1 MPPEISHSETSPLL
15 GPQSNGHASYSSTSG
30 GGGGQ
35 SDPALAEQGHTGEEV
50 DTGKASSQRAVNLR
64 YIFPAISIGVFL
76 SAADQTIIVASYGKI
91 GSDLHALNL
100 TSWIATSYFLTLTSF
115 QPLYGKL
122 SDIFGRKAC
131 LLFAYAIFGIGCL
144 GCGIAQNIY
153 QLIAARVFQGIGGGG
168 MTTVVS
174 ILMSDIIPLRDRGV
188 WQGIINI
195 IYATGSGIGAPLGGI
210 LSDYIGW
217 RWAFIAQFPLCIIAF
232 IAVSI
237 MLDLPAPE
245 DSHWK
250 TKLRRVDFPGAIVL
264 IGAVLGFLVGFDR
277 GSNVSWTMPLTIISL
292 SVSGF
297 LFVLFVL
304 VEIYY
309 ATEPFAPGH
318 IIFDRGFVAAYGC
331 NFFSFGGWLSG
342 LFYLPL
348 YFQAM
353 DGVSATGAGLRLLP
367 CICAGVSGSLFS
379 GFVMRWTG
387 KYYWLTVIGYTLLTL
402 GLTVIFLFS
411 GGITDSLIPIILG
424 TIACAFGNGIGVTTT
439 LISLISNATPE
450 DQAVVTA
457 CSYLFR
463 SLGSVIGLALSSTVV
478 QQVLRGRLRDALR
491 DSKDIDRIVDG
502 VRQSLDFIK
511 TLEPDVAKTV
521 RDCYGWATNKG
532 FGFLIGVPR
541 LTFARYRPLFYLL
554 SGVAAAYALVYL
566 RNHIF
571 SSSHSQSPLRRR
583 KAVRRQRRNDSDAAR
598 PSDTPSSRA
607 ITHLEQLERQN
618 GVYGTFRIE
627 TEDGRRV
634 ESGLLP
640 SLLATRDQL
649 MEQVGVPQAHAERMR
664 EMMED
669 TFLESFF
676 ALDFPSTHTLE
687 EGSPERIYLTE
698 QLRRRGISRSGI
710 ERAVERF
717 NADENYGEELRRR
730 RQNGERV
737 TLSTSTFPDDAQQQ
751 PVMDGGETVV
761 DDQSV
766 FSWREGNND
775 SAQAREG
782 QNLLNLLYHIAEDQA
797 RKDGYI
803 HRGVTCNSCG
813 AMPIQGIRYRCA
825 NCIDYDLCETCEAM
839 QVHIKTHLFYKVR
852 IPAPFLGNPRQSQPV
867 WYPGKPSMLPRT
879 LPRSLAKRLMKET
892 GFEGTELEALWD
904 QFRCLA
910 NREWSDD
917 PNKLYMA
924 IDRKTFDRC
933 FVPNTSVRPPPPS
946 LIYDRMFAFYD
957 TNNDGLIGFEEFLKG
972 LASLNNKSNDERMR
986 RVFRG
991 YDIDGDGFVER
1002 KDFLR
1007 VFRAYYTLS
1016 RELTRDMV
1024 AGMED
1029 DFLEGGARDVVLG
1042 SQPIS
1047 SAFPGSIPSGENSR
1061 IGEGKRINQEG
1072 DMEIVDTD
1080 GVLRPD
1086 GADTG
1091 DRHSVVG
1098 EAAVRR
1104 QFGRSQPILPV
1115 TRRVESTRRQGIDER
1130 WRRRVFYTDEE
1141 DGGIAPDGYRTDS
1154 DVDEDED
1161 VDAPE
1166 PGYESQPPSP
1176 RSRSSSKVRFQD
1188 DLTDDDDCDAR
1199 SNPSTSSRSILV
1211 GERWGG
1217 FEVPEVERDV
1227 GKEILYQVTQQGFNE
1242 ILDIMFKPKED
1253 LLMECYRS
1261 RTERKMWAHE
1271 IELAEQVET
1280 SNNNRE
1286 NVQPSSD
1293 DDHEESPPSRYQER
1307 PLDELLERAGYSVGS
1322 PVLGSAPDGPILA
1335 PPSQELRLPVH
1346 EDSSDSDDDDI
1357 RPTHLANPDEP
1368 NSTEFSVPL
1377 TLLEP
1382 QDNLILS
1389 PTPHPHSPSL
1399 PVIEQDED
1407 EASFELDPD
1416 YDPTLPHHRPNDDTV
1431 ILPPFSNQAATT
1443 LPPSPFRLHPNN
1455 TVTTFPAPTSPEA
1468 ETTAPKRAP
1477 SPIQSLPAP
1486 SLPTRQGGP
1495 TTPPPQATL
1504 TRWAYLNRVEA
1515 EAKERGGTGA
1525 KLNFEEFSRRMA
1537 ADRGRK
1543 LAFVATWIEMASF

>member
-1 MPPEISHSETSPLL
+1 MSSGPQNTETSPLL
-15 GPQSNGHASYSSTSG
+15 GSQSSGNASYPSYSSTAG
-30 GGGGQ
+30 AAQ
-35 SDPALAEQGHTGEEV
+35 ADPALPAQGRTGEDAEA
-50 DTGKASSQRAVNLR
+50 GKLGSGSELSLR
-64 YIFPAISIGVFL
+64 YIIPAISIGVFL
-76 SAADQTIIVASYGKI
+76 AAADQTIIVASYGKI
-91 GSDLHALNL
+91 GSELRALNL

-131 LLFAYAIFGIGCL
+131 LLFAYAVFGTGCL
-144 GCGIAQNIY
+144 FCGLAQNIY
-153 QLIAARVFQGIGGGG
+153 QLIAARVFQGVGGGG

-174 ILMSDIIPLRDRGV
+174 ILLSDIVPLRDRGV
-188 WQGIINI
+188 WQGVINI
-195 IYATGSGIGAPLGGI
+195 IFATGSGIGAPLGGV

-217 RWAFIAQFPLCIIAF
+217 RWAFVAQFPLCIIAF
-232 IAVSI
+232 TMVSV

-250 TKLRRVDFPGAIVL
+250 DRLRRIDFLGAVVL

-277 GSNVSWTMPLTIISL
+277 GSNVSWTMPLTVASL
-292 SVSGF
+292 SVSVCLF
-297 LFVLFVL
+297 ALFVV

-309 ATEPFAPGH
+309 AAEPFAPGH

-367 CICAGVSGSLFS
+367 CIISGVSGSLFA
-379 GFVMRWTG
+379 GFVMKWTG
-387 KYYWLTVIGYTLLTL
+387 KFYWLTVAGYTSLTL
-402 GLTVIFLFS
+402 GLVVIFLFS
-411 GGITDSLIPIILG
+411 GIVTDSLVPIIIG
-424 TIACAFGNGIGVTTT
+424 TVACSFGNGIGVTTT

-463 SLGSVIGLALSSTVV
+463 SLGSVIGLSLTSTVV
-478 QQVLRGRLRDALR
+478 QQALRGRLRFALR

-502 VRQSLDFIK
+502 VRQSLDYIK
-511 TLEPDVAKTV
+511 TLDPIVAKIV

-532 FGFLIGVPR
+532 FAFLIGVPR
-541 LTFARYRPLFYLL
+541 LAFARYRPLLYLL
-554 SGVAAAYALVYL
+554 TGVAAAYALVFL
-566 RNHIF
+566 RNQF
-571 SSSHSQSPLRRR
+571 FPPSPANTSLRRR
-583 KAVRRQRRNDSDAAR
+583 KAVRRPRRTEPDEDA
-598 PSDTPSSRA
+598 PHDTPSFRA
-607 ITHLEQLERQN
+607 IAHLEQLERQN

-649 MEQVGVPQAHAERMR
+649 MEEVGVPEAHAERMR

-676 ALDFPSTHTLE
+676 ALDFPSTHTVE
-687 EGSPERIYLTE
+687 EGSREREYLTE
-698 QLRRRGISRSGI
+698 QLQRRGISRSGI
-710 ERAVERF
+710 ERALERF
-717 NADENYGEELRRR
+717 NADSNYGEELRRR

-737 TLSTSTFPDDAQQQ
+737 TLSTSTFSDELQQA
-751 PVMDGGETVV
+751 PMADGGETVV

-775 SAQAREG
+775 SLQAREG

-917 PNKLYMA
+917 PSRLYMA

-933 FVPNTSVRPPPPS
+933 FVPNTSTRPPPPS

-972 LASLNNKSNDERMR
+972 LASLNNKSNDERLR

-991 YDIDGDGFVER
+991 YDIDGDGYVER

-1047 SAFPGSIPSGENSR
+1047 SAFPGSIPSGEPSR
-1061 IGEGKRINQEG
+1061 TGEGKRVNQDG
-1072 DMEIVDTD
+1072 DMEIMDSE

-1091 DRHSVVG
+1091 DRHWIVG
-1098 EAAVRR
+1098 DAALRR
-1104 QFGRSQPILPV
+1104 QFGRTEPLLPE
-1115 TRRVESTRRQGIDER
+1115 TQREGIYER
-1130 WRRRVFYTDEE
+1130 WRRRAFYTDEE
-1141 DGGIAPDGYRTDS
+1141 DGGTAPPGYPTES
-1154 DVDEDED
+1154 DVEDDDEE
-1161 VDAPE
+1161 PE
-1166 PGYESQPPSP
+1166 PEYESRPPSP

-1188 DLTDDDDCDAR
+1188 DITDVDDYDVR

-1211 GERWGG
+1211 
-1217 FEVPEVERDV
+1217 VERDV

-1253 LLMECYRS
+1253 LLMECYRT
-1261 RTERKMWAHE
+1261 RAERKIWARE
-1271 IELAEQVET
+1271 IELAEQVEAGN
-1280 SNNNRE
+1280 SKPE
-1286 NVQPSSD
+1286 IAQPSGD
-1293 DDHEESPPSRYQER
+1293 DNEIEPRLSAYQER
-1307 PLDELLERAGYSVGS
+1307 PLEELLERAGYSLN
-1322 PVLGSAPDGPILA
+1322 PTFEPAEAGPIVA
-1335 PPSQELRLPVH
+1335 STRGELRLPTQ
-1346 EDSSDSDDDDI
+1346 DSDGEADDGDEDDDL
-1357 RPTHLANPDEP
+1357 RPTHLANPDD
-1368 NSTEFSVPL
+1368 SDSVGRPPSHA
-1377 TLLEP
+1377 LLEP

-1389 PTPHPHSPSL
+1389 PTPHRLSVPSMEEPSPH
-1399 PVIEQDED
+1399 
-1407 EASFELDPD
+1407 LDLDGDGDSESDSDSD
-1416 YDPTLPHHRPNDDTV
+1416 YDPTLPHHRPNDD
-1431 ILPPFSNQAATT
+1431 FSY
-1443 LPPSPFRLHPNN
+1443 PSPPTTTTPPPPPPQSLPSPLRLHPNSQ
-1455 TVTTFPAPTSPEA
+1455 TTFPAPPSLSPSSPEA
-1468 ETTAPKRAP
+1468 EATAPKRAP
-1477 SPIQSLPAP
+1477 SPIQPLPPP
-1486 SLPTRQGGP
+1486 SPLPKRQGP
-1495 TTPPPQATL
+1495 TTPPPHATL
-1504 TRWAYLNRVEA
+1504 LRWAFLNRVEQ
-1515 EAKERGGTGA
+1515 EAKQRGGTGA
-1525 KLNFEEFSRRMA
+1525 KLNFDEFSRRMA
-1537 ADRGRK
+1537 ADRGRR
-1543 LAFVATWIEMASF
+1543 LAFVASWIEMASF

>member
-1 MPPEISHSETSPLL
+1 MSPERPPSETSPLL
-15 GPQSNGHASYSSTSG
+15 GPQSNGNAYSSTAG
-30 GGGGQ
+30 HP
-35 SDPALAEQGHTGEEV
+35 DPASPEQSRIEEGT
-50 DTGKASSQRAVNLR
+50 DAGKDGSQSELNIR
-64 YIFPAISIGVFL
+64 YILPVISVGIFL

-91 GSDLHALNL
+91 GSDLNALNL

-131 LLFAYAIFGIGCL
+131 LLFAYGVFGIGCL
-144 GCGIAQNIY
+144 GCGLAQSIQ
-153 QLIAARVFQGIGGGG
+153 QLIAARIFQGIGGGG

-174 ILMSDIIPLRDRGV
+174 ILLSDIIPLRDRGI
-188 WQGIINI
+188 WQGIVNI
-195 IYATGSGIGAPLGGI
+195 IYATGSGIGAPLGGV
-210 LSDYIGW
+210 LADYIGW

-232 IAVSI
+232 IAVSVV
-237 MLDLPAPE
+237 LDLPAPE

-250 TKLRRVDFPGAIVL
+250 TKLCRIDFPGAIVL

-277 GSNVSWTMPLTIISL
+277 GSNVSWTMPLTIASL
-292 SVSGF
+292 SVSAC
-297 LFVLFVL
+297 LFVLFVV

-318 IIFDRGFVAAYGC
+318 IIFDRGFVAAYAC

-348 YFQAM
+348 YFQAV
-353 DGVSATGAGLRLLP
+353 DGVSATVAGLRLLP
-367 CICAGVSGSLFS
+367 CIFFGVTGSLFA
-379 GFVMRWTG
+379 GFAMKWTG
-387 KYYWLTVIGYTLLTL
+387 KYYWLTAAGYASLTL

-411 GGITDSLIPIILG
+411 GVVGSSLVLIILG
-424 TIACAFGNGIGVTTT
+424 TIASSFGNGIGVTTT

-463 SLGSVIGLALSSTVV
+463 SLGSVIGLSLSSTVV
-478 QQVLRGRLRDALR
+478 QQVLRERLRYALR
-491 DSKDIDRIVDG
+491 DNNDIDRIVDG
-502 VRQSLDFIK
+502 VRQSLEFIK
-511 TLEPDVAKTV
+511 TLDPLVARTV

-532 FGFLIGVPR
+532 FAFLIGLV
-541 LTFARYRPLFYLL
+541 LTFARYRPLSYLL

-566 RNHIF
+566 RNQLF
-571 SSSHSQSPLRRR
+571 SSSSSQSSLRRR
-583 KAVRRQRRNDSDAAR
+583 KAVRRHRRNEPDEAA
-598 PSDTPSSRA
+598 PVETPSSRA
-607 ITHLEQLERQN
+607 IAHLEQLERQN

-649 MEQVGVPQAHAERMR
+649 MEEVGVPQAHAERMR

-676 ALDFPSTHTLE
+676 ALDFPSTHILE
-687 EGSPERIYLTE
+687 DGSQERQYLME
-698 QLRRRGISRSGI
+698 QLQRRGISRTGI
-710 ERAVERF
+710 ERAIARF
-717 NADENYGEELRRR
+717 NADSNYGEELRRR

-737 TLSTSTFPDDAQQQ
+737 TLSTSTFPDESQQTQ
-751 PVMDGGETVV
+751 VMDGGETVV
-761 DDQSV
+761 DDNSV

-775 SAQAREG
+775 SMQAREG

-867 WYPGKPSMLPRT
+867 WYPGKPSMLPRS
-879 LPRSLAKRLMKET
+879 LPRSMAKRLMKET
-892 GFEGTELEALWD
+892 SFEGTELEALWD

-910 NREWSDD
+910 NREWSED

-972 LASLNNKSNDERMR
+972 LASLNNKSNDERLR

-991 YDIDGDGFVER
+991 YDIDGDGYVER

-1047 SAFPGSIPSGENSR
+1047 SAFPGSIPSGEASR
-1061 IGEGKRINQEG
+1061 SGEGKRVNQDG
-1072 DMEIVDTD
+1072 DMEIVDND
-1080 GVLRPD
+1080 GVLRVD

-1104 QFGRSQPILPV
+1104 QY
-1115 TRRVESTRRQGIDER
+1115 GIDER
-1130 WRRRVFYTDEE
+1130 WRRRAFYTDEE
-1141 DGGIAPDGYRTDS
+1141 DGGTAPNGYQTDS
-1154 DVDEDED
+1154 NADEDEEVD
-1161 VDAPE
+1161 VPVPE
-1166 PGYESQPPSP
+1166 PDYESQPPSP

-1188 DLTDDDDCDAR
+1188 DVTDVDDYEDVR

-1253 LLMECYRS
+1253 LLMECYRT
-1261 RTERKMWAHE
+1261 RTERRIWARE
-1271 IELAEQVET
+1271 IEQAEQTDAGNGDGEDLQ
-1280 SNNNRE
+1280 SNG
-1286 NVQPSSD
+1286 D
-1293 DDHEESPPSRYQER
+1293 DPDGGQGLSRYQER
-1307 PLDELLERAGYSVGS
+1307 PLDELLERAGYSVSNTATESGE
-1322 PVLGSAPDGPILA
+1322 DGPVLA
-1335 PPSQELRLPVH
+1335 PPAGELRLPA
-1346 EDSSDSDDDDI
+1346 EDDNNSDAEDNDSV
-1357 RPTHLANPDEP
+1357 RPTHLANPEEP
-1368 NSTEFSVPL
+1368 DIMEPSTSHSL
-1377 TLLEP
+1377 IDP
-1382 QDNLILS
+1382 QDNLVLS
-1389 PTPHPHSPSL
+1389 PTPHPHSL
-1399 PVIEQDED
+1399 PIMD
-1407 EASFELDPD
+1407 EASLPELELNSD
-1416 YDPTLPHHRPNDDTV
+1416 YDPTLPHHRPNDDND
-1431 ILPPFSNQAATT
+1431 SNNLFTT
-1443 LPPSPFRLHPNN
+1443 LPSSLRLRPNS
-1455 TVTTFPAPTSPEA
+1455 TTSTFPAPPSISPSSPDAEA
-1468 ETTAPKRAP
+1468 TAPKRAP
-1477 SPIQSLPAP
+1477 SPIQPLPLP
-1486 SLPTRQGGP
+1486 SPSRSPSRPPSPLLPNRQGP
-1495 TTPPPQATL
+1495 TTPPPPATL
-1504 TRWAYLNRVEA
+1504 SRWAYLNRIEQ

-1525 KLNFEEFSRRMA
+1525 KLNFEEFSQRMA
-1537 ADRGRK
+1537 ADRGRR
-1543 LAFVATWIEMASF
+1543 LAFVASWIEMASF